1 LLAGCVLAVGLA
13 VGVGVLLSGSLLGPQ
28 AGQGAGPAAKAS
40 EEGPKAATLP
50 IRQGGLFSSGVG
62 YIQRGGQGEGG
73 ARVDLAFD
81 VRDINDLI
89 KSMVLR
95 DLDKGYISAVSYDSQ
110 APLERTLKSFAINLT
125 RNPTLADILNQARGE
140 KVEVALT
147 APQAGAGATVNG
159 TIIGVEKQ
167 RQPAAQGK
175 EVVEVALLNL
185 WCSDGMK
192 AFKLSEVQ
200 RVRLLNPVMDS
211 EFKKALEALATSHDT
226 QKKAVSIRCVGE
238 GKRRVQVAYVV
249 ENPIWK
255 TSYRLVLGTKK
266 EEEAVRGGLG
276 VVRDPL
282 RGELKG
288 CAHGFGQWQ
297 ADLVPDGP
305 VHAVVRASSCCRSR
319 TLPVSPSRRL
329 LRRSRRGG
337 QEARGGE

>member
-28 AGQGAGPAAKAS
+28 AGQGAGPAAKTS
-40 EEGPKAATLP
+40 EEGPKAAALP
-50 IRQGGLFSSGVG
+50 IRQVVLFSSGVG
-62 YIQRGGQGEGG
+62 YFQREGQVQGD

-95 DLDKGYISAVSYDSQ
+95 DRDKGYISAVSYDSS

-125 RNPTLADILNQARGE
+125 ANPTLADILNQARGE
-140 KVEVALT
+140 KVEVALS

-175 EVVEVALLNL
+175 DVLEVALLNL
-185 WCSDGMK
+185 WCADGMK

-211 EFKKALEALATSHDT
+211 EFKKALEALATQHGT
-226 QKKAVSIRCVGE
+226 QKKALAIRCVGE

-255 TSYRLVLGTKK
+255 TSYRLVLGSKK
-266 EEEAVRGGLG
+266 EKKPYLQGWAVVENPSDEDWKDVRMALVRG
-276 VVRDPL
+276 RPL
-282 RGELKG
+282 SFPKG
-288 CAHGFGQWQ
+288 PFTPP
-297 ADLVPDGP
+297 L
-305 VHAVVRASSCCRSR
+305 
-319 TLPVSPSRRL
+319 LPPPPL
-329 LRRSRRGG
+329 
-337 QEARGGE
+337 